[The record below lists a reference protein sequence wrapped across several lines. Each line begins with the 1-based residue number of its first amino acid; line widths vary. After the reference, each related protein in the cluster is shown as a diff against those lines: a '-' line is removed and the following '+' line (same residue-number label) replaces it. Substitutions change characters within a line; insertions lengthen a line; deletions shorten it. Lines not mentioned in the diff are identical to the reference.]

1 MAEESEP
8 PVDKTAAATCNV
20 PKKLSMMHVDHQ
32 DVPTFLTGNTQQR
45 SYDCCKNHSVNML
58 LTIVETHHCM

>member
-20 PKKLSMMHVDHQ
+20 PKKLSMMHVALQ
-32 DVPTFLTGNTQQR
+32 DVLTFLSGNIQQH
-45 SYDCCKNHSVNML
+45 HSDDD
-58 LTIVETHHCM
+58 